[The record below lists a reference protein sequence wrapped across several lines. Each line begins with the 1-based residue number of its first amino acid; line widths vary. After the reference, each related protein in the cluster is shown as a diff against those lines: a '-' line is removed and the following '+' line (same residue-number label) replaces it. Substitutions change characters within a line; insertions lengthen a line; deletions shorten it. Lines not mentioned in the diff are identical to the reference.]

1 MFLEFVLPGERLGA
15 LPAHVGLPAG
25 VDCGVPLRLLLRPEA
40 PLADAALEGPDGAGV
55 AVGPLPVLD
64 LWKGNNKCM

>member
-15 LPAHVGLPAG
+15 IGTHVGLKAG
-25 VDCGVPLRLLLRPEA
+25 VDRGVALRLLLRPEA
-40 PLADAALEGPDGAGV
+40 PLADAALQGADGAGV

-64 LWKGNNKCM
+64 LW